1 MANWL
6 IEKTID
12 LRVPKTSRVDDLE
25 PAHALTVVGDD
36 RGHVWRVTVLDGG
49 QPATLTGSVVGWFQ
63 RADGNTV
70 VVAGTLDGNTAS
82 VTLADACCA
91 VEGPMVGLMRL
102 ESSSG
107 AVTLAER
114 RFLVRRGQTDTL
126 VDPGHA
132 FPSLEHVAGQYT
144 DLYNAYQSLSAQLQ
158 TAISAV
164 TVDSEVQGVRAWASA
179 DMISETAGDAV
190 RGQVDAVNSA
200 NAARSETRPAGYRRL
215 AWVRSNGTQYIS
227 TGVSQKDITRM
238 EMSFVSHNDI
248 SQTTNY
254 GVIFGARHYASST
267 QTDALILTTR
277 SRTGKAILGYGTDA
291 SVDYETDLAV
301 KCPQTAVFDRESAT
315 FTVNGSTVALASVS
329 GWTHGHGMYLFAINH
344 SGSHPES
351 YSKVTCYGCD
361 IWANGVLARH
371 FVPAL
376 RLAAEGVTQLAG
388 LYDMV
393 SGVFYPDVNGGDFDS
408 YGIEADAVQ
417 ERLRAALD
425 DEEIHRR
432 QLAYIDYGWEIGSIS
447 AANGGEITAAN
458 RIRSKYIPCGAGTTV
473 ICADGTS
480 NIGVHFYDKH
490 KVHTP
495 SHCTEDWSSSYTAP
509 ADGYIRVVVR
519 KTGNPDVGDNI
530 DSFIAMAD
538 CHILF
543 PAWVGEVINDD
554 SGDTELFQF
563 SESNT
568 YASPDPVKGCF
579 TMGTISDMHNGSLSW
594 NHFVDAMNMRTAYV
608 DLAACLGDTT
618 QTPAMANFALPNGL
632 DVPMVYIVGN
642 HDVGYS
648 DYGGIDTASA
658 YNKFIKPLVDAEMIV
673 TNGKPYYY
681 KDFADYKIRVICLY
695 EYEAADETPAG
706 TSYNWHYH
714 RYIGNDQLQWLAST
728 LLSMSEGYGA
738 LVLLHQLVWTA
749 EGETPIIDESS
760 AFTTGSGYRPTNSFI
775 SGDGSIGNNING
787 DCIGDI
793 VQAFIDGGT
802 INETYTCKH
811 GLDSV
816 SVTADFSGKAA
827 GTEFI
832 CYVAGHSHASYVLR
846 LGDHPGQLQILVPC
860 GHISSVG
867 QRRCDDIRPDGTD
880 NFYYIAVNRKRKV
893 VKLLKAGTRITGDC
907 RERRIAEVPYAVEEE

>member
-49 QPATLTGSVVGWFQ
+49 QPAELTGNVRGYFI
-63 RADGNTV
+63 RADGATV
-70 VVAGTLDGNTAS
+70 MVTGTLSGNTAT
-82 VTLADACCA
+82 VELADACCA

-114 RFLVRRGQTDTL
+114 RFLVRRGKTDSI

-132 FPSLEHVAGQYT
+132 FPSLEHVAGQYSE
-144 DLYNAYQSLSAQLQ
+144 LYNAYQSLSAQLQ

-179 DMISETAGDAV
+179 DMASETAGDAV
-190 RGQVDAVNSA
+190 RGQVDAVNAA
-200 NAARSETRPAGYRRL
+200 NAARSETLPAGYRRL
-215 AWVRSNGTQYIS
+215 AWIRSNGTQYII
-227 TGVSQKDITRM
+227 TGVLQKDITHM

-301 KCPQTAVFDRESAT
+301 KRPQTAVFDRESAT

-329 GWTHGHGMYLFAINH
+329 GWTYGHGMYLFAINH

-371 FVPAL
+371 YVPAL

-388 LYDMV
+388 LYDTV
-393 SGVFYPDVNGGDFDS
+393 NRVFYSDANGGDFDS

-417 ERLRAALD
+417 ERLQAALD
-425 DEEIHRR
+425 DEEMHRR
-432 QLAYIDYGWEIGSIS
+432 QIAYIDYGWEIGSIS

-458 RIRSKYIPCGAGTTV
+458 RIRSTYIPCGAGTTV
-473 ICADGTS
+473 ICADGS
-480 NIGVHFYDKH
+480 PNIGVHFYDKR
-490 KVHTP
+490 KIHTP

-519 KTGNPDVGDNI
+519 KTGSPDVDGNI

-543 PAWVGEVINDD
+543 PAWIGEGINDD
-554 SGDTELFQF
+554 TGDAELYQF
-563 SESNT
+563 SETRSYENPNT
-568 YASPDPVKGCF
+568 FKRCF
-579 TMGTISDMHNGSLSW
+579 TMGVISDMHN
-594 NHFVDAMNMRTAYV
+594 DATAWERFAADMNERSAYI

-618 QTPAMANFALPNGL
+618 QDTSVLNFANPSDL
-632 DVPMVYIVGN
+632 DGPYVYTVGN
-642 HDVGYS
+642 HDVGFVTS
-648 DYGGIDTASA
+648 GGLSNEAVFA
-658 YNKFIKPLVDAEMIV
+658 KFIEPLVTAQKISTE
-673 TNGKPYYY
+673 TPYYY
-681 KDFADYKIRVICLY
+681 KDFDSYKIRVICLY
-695 EYEAADETPAG
+695 EYEATESGHAG
-706 TSYNWHYH
+706 DSGKNYLYH
-714 RYIGNDQLQWLAST
+714 RYIGHDQLQWFANA
-728 LLSMSEGYGA
+728 LLTMPEKYGA
-738 LVLLHQLVWTA
+738 IVLLHQLVWTA

-760 AFTTGSGYRPTNSFI
+760 AFTAGSGYRPTNSFI
-775 SGDGSIGNNING
+775 SGDGAIGNNING

-802 INETYTCKH
+802 IDETYSCKY
-811 GLDSV
+811 GLESV
-816 SVTADFSGKAA
+816 SVTADFANKQA

-832 CYVAGHSHASYVLR
+832 CYIGGHTHAGYVVH
-846 LGDHPGQLQILVPC
+846 LGDHPEQLQILVPC
-860 GHISSVG
+860 GHTTAAG
-867 QRRCDDIRPDGTD
+867 QRRCDDIRPDGND
-880 NFYYIAVNRKRKV
+880 NYYYIAVNKARKV